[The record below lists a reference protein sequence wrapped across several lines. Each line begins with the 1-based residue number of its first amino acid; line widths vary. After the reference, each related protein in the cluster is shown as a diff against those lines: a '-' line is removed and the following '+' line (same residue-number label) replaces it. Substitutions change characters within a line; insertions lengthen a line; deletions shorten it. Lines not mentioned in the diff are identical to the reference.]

1 MKKFKYSA
9 INLEKKKFS
18 GTFLAENERD
28 LAIQLSK
35 QGLFLLSCQTATDSP
50 TKSFLNYGN
59 TVKLTELTTFCRQF
73 SIMINSGMSIVQA
86 LEVLKSQ
93 DFTKFFKQILE
104 IVYEDVKG
112 GIMLSDALKKHGKI
126 FPNFFRSMI
135 YVGEASGKLD
145 IILNSLADYYDSDAA
160 IKKKTKGAMIYPA
173 MLGLMTLGILILM
186 MVFVVPTFKETLD
199 DMGVPMPGLTRVII
213 QMSDYI
219 KANYLKILIILVCL
233 IVGIKIFS
241 MTSKGKYV
249 FDTISLKFPLV
260 KTITIAKITA
270 RFARGFSLLLNS
282 GMDMVEAMETIS
294 VILGNKNIE
303 KRFKL
308 ATEDVRQGM
317 SLTMAFDSYK
327 LFPDILIQMIS
338 VGERTAAVD
347 EVLER
352 SCTFF
357 DEQAES
363 AINAF
368 TSAISPI
375 MLLIMGGVV
384 GTLFIAIYSP
394 MLSIMTTIGG

>member
-50 TKSFLNYGN
+50 AKSFLNYGN

-160 IKKKTKGAMIYPA
+160 IRKKTKGAMVYPA

-199 DMGVPMPGLTRVII
+199 DMGVPMPGLTKVII

-219 KANYLKILIILVCL
+219 KANYLKILIIVVCL

>member
-160 IKKKTKGAMIYPA
+160 IRKKTKGAMVYPA

-199 DMGVPMPGLTRVII
+199 DMGVPMPGLTKVII

-219 KANYLKILIILVCL
+219 KANYLKILIIVVCL

>member
-50 TKSFLNYGN
+50 AKSFWNYGN

-160 IKKKTKGAMIYPA
+160 IRKKTKGAMIYPA

-219 KANYLKILIILVCL
+219 KANYLKILIIVVCL
-233 IVGIKIFS
+233 IAGIKIFS

>member
-18 GTFLAENERD
+18 GTFLAQNERD

-213 QMSDYI
+213 LMSDFI
-219 KANYLKILIILVCL
+219 KANYLKILIIVVCL

-338 VGERTAAVD
+338 VGERTASVD

>member
-50 TKSFLNYGN
+50 AKSFLNYGN

-126 FPNFFRSMI
+126 FPTFFRSMI

-160 IKKKTKGAMIYPA
+160 IRKKTKGAMVYPA

-199 DMGVPMPGLTRVII
+199 DMGVPMPGLTKVII

-219 KANYLKILIILVCL
+219 KANYLKILIIVVCL